1 MSRLLRTLFLV
12 FFIGSCGVLSYGSAP
27 RNLDNACSIL
37 QQRPHFHRAFKS
49 AQQSWGVPINVQMAM
64 IHQESRFRSNAKTPM
79 RYFLGILPRGRQSS
93 AYGYAQAL
101 DGTWNEYKK
110 STSRMFARRSNIRDA
125 ADFMGWYMT
134 ETKRRNRISLSN
146 AKSQYLAYH
155 EGQTG
160 YSRGSYR
167 KKAWLL
173 KVANKVE
180 RRSSMY
186 RRQLKGC
193 GRL

>member
-1 MSRLLRTLFLV
+1 MSRLLRTPFLV
-12 FFIGSCGVLSYGSAP
+12 FFIGSCGVLSSGSAP

-110 STSRMFARRSNIRDA
+110 STGRLFARRSNIRDA

>member
-1 MSRLLRTLFLV
+1 MSKPLRMLCMTFL
-12 FFIGSCGVLSYGSAP
+12 IGSCGILSSGSAQ
-27 RNLDNACSIL
+27 RNLDDACSIL

-49 AQQSWGVPINVQMAM
+49 TQKRWGVPVNVQMAI

-79 RYFLGILPRGRQSS
+79 RYFLGIIPRGRQSS

-101 DGTWNEYKK
+101 DGTWNEYKQ
-110 STSRMFARRSNIRDA
+110 STGRFVVRRSNISDA
-125 ADFMGWYMT
+125 TDFMGWYMA
-134 ETKRRNRISLSN
+134 ETKRRNKISLSN
-146 AKSQYLAYH
+146 AKNQYLAYH

-160 YSRGSYR
+160 YARGSYR
-167 KKAWLL
+167 KKSWLL
-173 KVANKVE
+173 KVANKVD

-193 GRL
+193 DRL

>member
-1 MSRLLRTLFLV
+1 
-12 FFIGSCGVLSYGSAP
+12 
-27 RNLDNACSIL
+27 
-37 QQRPHFHRAFKS
+37 
-49 AQQSWGVPINVQMAM
+49 
-64 IHQESRFRSNAKTPM
+64 
-79 RYFLGILPRGRQSS
+79 
-93 AYGYAQAL
+93 
-101 DGTWNEYKK
+101 
-110 STSRMFARRSNIRDA
+110 
-125 ADFMGWYMT
+125 MT

-160 YSRGSYR
+160 YSRGSYK